1 MINEKITRVPEM
13 FRAGAPPKQ
22 AQAYCHGVDDL
33 YTLSAIYY
41 YMRTKKT
48 LYSKPDLRLEI
59 LMGFKAHR

>member
-41 YMRTKKT
+41 YMRTKKHC
-48 LYSKPDLRLEI
+48 I
-59 LMGFKAHR
+59 LNQI